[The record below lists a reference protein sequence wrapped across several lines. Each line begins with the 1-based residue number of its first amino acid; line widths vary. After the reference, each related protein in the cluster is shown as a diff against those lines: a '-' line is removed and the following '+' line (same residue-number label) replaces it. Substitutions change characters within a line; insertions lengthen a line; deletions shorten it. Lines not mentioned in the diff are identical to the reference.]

1 MNERREVKT
10 GLQAVL
16 FVCVGLSGT
25 CAADDAAITAKLL
38 AKSATSWDGSALPA
52 YPVGAAEVSIVKI
65 RISPGAQLPMH
76 KHPVINAGLLLSGEL
91 TVITEKNEILHLK
104 AGDPIVEVVGKWHYG
119 RNDGAVPAE
128 IVVFYAGTPGTPL
141 SIHQDSP

>member
-1 MNERREVKT
+1 MKT

-16 FVCVGLSGT
+16 FVCVGFSGA
-25 CAADDAAITAKLL
+25 CAADDVAITSRVL
-38 AKSATSWDGSALPA
+38 AKSATSWDGSRLPA
-52 YPVGAAEVSIVKI
+52 YPSGPAEISIL
-65 RISPGAQLPMH
+65 RITIAPGAQLPMH

-91 TVITEKNEILHLK
+91 TVITEKNEVLHLK

-128 IVVFYAGTPGTPL
+128 IIVFYAGTPGTPL